1 MVRDGRGFSLV
12 EVLISTAISL
22 SATLIACRL
31 AAGAQTHW
39 RVTAARVD
47 LQQRARAA
55 ADMLSRALLE
65 AGAGP
70 QAGPAYGPLS
80 RYIPAV
86 LPRRVGVRGAH
97 PFDQVRRDSFTAIRV
112 LADVSHS
119 TLALPMAS
127 GSTAMELAAVTG
139 CPVPTCGFAEGSAAM
154 LIDPDGSY
162 DIVTITGVAAASLT
176 VRARGAAS
184 GRTHRVGSPVLSI
197 DSSSF
202 FVDPST
208 FVLHRYDGDASDVP
222 AIDDVVAM
230 DVRYYGATGPPAWPR
245 PPAGEANCLYD
256 AGGAYLSALMPAL
269 AGVGGLVELT
279 DAMLTDGPW
288 CGSGGTRFD
297 ADLLRVRRIR
307 VTVRLQASDPA
318 VRGSDR
324 RRFLNPGPATR
335 DASMVPDVIVSID
348 VTPRNLGL

>member
-1 MVRDGRGFSLV
+1 VKRDRGFSLV

-22 SATLIACRL
+22 SATLLACRL
-31 AAGAQTHW
+31 AAGAQTNW
-39 RVTAARVD
+39 RVAAARVD
-47 LQQRARAA
+47 LQQRARAVT
-55 ADMLSRALLE
+55 DLLSRTLLE

-80 RYIPAV
+80 RYLPGV
-86 LPRRVGVRGAH
+86 LPRRVGLRGAH
-97 PFDQVRRDSFTAIRV
+97 PFDQFHPDSFTAIRV
-112 LADVSHS
+112 LADASPA
-119 TLALPMAS
+119 TLSLPMPP
-127 GSTAMELAAVTG
+127 GSAAMELAAVAG
-139 CPVPTCGFAEGSAAM
+139 CPVPTCGFAEGSTAM

-162 DIVTITGVAAASLT
+162 DTFTVTDVGAGSLT
-176 VRARGAAS
+176 VRARGAGS

-230 DVRYYGATGPPAWPR
+230 EVRYYGATQPPVSPR

-256 AGGAYLSALMPAL
+256 AGGSYQSALMPAL
-269 AGVGGLVELT
+269 AGVGGLGELT
-279 DAMLTDGPW
+279 EAMLSDGPW

-307 VTVRLQASDPA
+307 ISVRLQASDPA
-318 VRGSDR
+318 VRGSDPV
-324 RRFLNPGPATR
+324 RFVNPGSATR
-335 DASMVPDVIVSID
+335 ETSLVPDVTVTID

>member
-1 MVRDGRGFSLV
+1 MKEGRGFSLV

-31 AAGAQTHW
+31 AAGAQTNW
-39 RVTAARVD
+39 RVAAARVD
-47 LQQRARAA
+47 LQQRARAVT
-55 ADMLSRALLE
+55 DMLSRMLLE

-80 RYIPAV
+80 RYLPGV
-86 LPRRVGVRGAH
+86 LPRRVGLRGAH
-97 PFDQVRRDSFTAIRV
+97 PFDQVQRGSFTAIRA
-112 LADVSHS
+112 LADAAHA
-119 TLALPMAS
+119 TLSLPMPP
-127 GSTAMELAAVTG
+127 GSAAMELAAVAG
-139 CPVPTCGFAEGSAAM
+139 CPVPTCGFAEGSTAM

-162 DIVTITGVAAASLT
+162 DTFTVTGVGATSLT
-176 VRARGAAS
+176 VRARGAGS
-184 GRTHRVGSPVLSI
+184 GRTHRVGSPVLSV

-202 FVDPST
+202 FVAPS

-230 DVRYYGATGPPAWPR
+230 EVRYYGATQPPVWPR

-256 AGGAYLSALMPAL
+256 AGGAYQSALMPAFS
-269 AGVGGLVELT
+269 GVGGLVELT
-279 DAMLTDGPW
+279 DAILSDGPW
-288 CGSGGTRFD
+288 CGSGDTRFD

-307 VTVRLQASDPA
+307 VLVRLQASDPA
-318 VRGSDR
+318 VRGRDS
-324 RRFLNPGPATR
+324 RRFINPGSAAGET
-335 DASMVPDVIVSID
+335 SLVPDVIVSID

>member
-1 MVRDGRGFSLV
+1 MKGARGFSLV

-22 SATLIACRL
+22 TATLIACRL
-31 AAGAQTHW
+31 AAGAQTNW

-55 ADMLSRALLE
+55 TDMFSRALLE
-65 AGAGP
+65 LGAGP
-70 QAGPAYGPLS
+70 PAGPAYGPLS
-80 RYIPAV
+80 RYIPGV
-86 LPRRVGVRGAH
+86 LPRRVGSRGAH
-97 PFDQVRRDSFTAIRV
+97 PFDQVHHDSFTAIRV
-112 LADVSHS
+112 LADATHA
-119 TLALPMAS
+119 TLSLPMPS
-127 GSTAMELAAVTG
+127 GSAAMELAAVAG
-139 CPVPTCGFAEGSAAM
+139 CAMPTCGFAEGAAAL

-162 DIVTITGVAAASLT
+162 DTFTVTEVGAASLT
-176 VRARGAAS
+176 VRARGPGS
-184 GRTHRVGSPVLSI
+184 GRTHRAGSPVLSI

-230 DVRYYGATGPPAWPR
+230 DVRYYGATQSPLWPR
-245 PPAGEANCLYD
+245 PPLGEANCLYD
-256 AGGAYLSALMPAL
+256 AGGSYQSALMPTL
-269 AGVGGLVELT
+269 TGVGGLVELT
-279 DAMLTDGPW
+279 TEMLSDGPW

-307 VTVRLQASDPA
+307 ITVRLQASDPS

-324 RRFLNPGPATR
+324 QRFVNPGSATR
-335 DASMVPDVIVSID
+335 DPSMVPDVTVAID

>member
-1 MVRDGRGFSLV
+1 MKEGRGFSLV

-31 AAGAQTHW
+31 AAGAQTNW

-55 ADMLSRALLE
+55 TDMLSRALLE

-70 QAGPAYGPLS
+70 QGGPAYGPLS
-80 RYIPAV
+80 RYLPAT
-86 LPRRVGVRGAH
+86 LPRRVGLRGAQA
-97 PFDQVRRDSFTAIRV
+97 FDEVQRDSFTAIRV
-112 LADVSHS
+112 LADATHA
-119 TLALPMAS
+119 TLALPMPP
-127 GSTAMELAAVTG
+127 GSTAMELAAVAG
-139 CPVPTCGFAEGSAAM
+139 CPVPTCGFTEGSTAM

-162 DIVTITGVAAASLT
+162 DTFTVTDVGATSLT
-176 VRARGAAS
+176 VRPRGAGS

-202 FVDPST
+202 FVAPST
-208 FVLHRYDGDASDVP
+208 FILHRYDGDASDVP

-230 DVRYYGATGPPAWPR
+230 DVRYYGATQPPGWPR

-256 AGGAYLSALMPAL
+256 AGGAYQSALMPAL

-279 DAMLTDGPW
+279 DAMLSDGPW

-307 VTVRLQASDPA
+307 ITVRLQASDPA

-324 RRFLNPGPATR
+324 QRFANPGPATQET
-335 DASMVPDVIVSID
+335 SLVPDVTVSID